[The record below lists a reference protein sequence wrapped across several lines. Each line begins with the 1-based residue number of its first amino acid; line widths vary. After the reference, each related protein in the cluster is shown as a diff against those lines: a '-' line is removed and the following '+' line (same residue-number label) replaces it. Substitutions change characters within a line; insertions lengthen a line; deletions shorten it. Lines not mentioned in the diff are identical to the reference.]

1 MRSTVVSITHHKFVN
16 TTPKPNATKN
26 SRGELVGPL
35 VGCCVVDIEGL
46 GDEDVEEAVCAM
58 RDVGSGIVDVLVSVP
73 RAST

>member
-1 MRSTVVSITHHKFVN
+1 VSITHHKFVN

-35 VGCCVVDIEGL
+35 AGCCVVDIEGL
-46 GDEDVEEAVCAM
+46 GDAEVEEAVCAM
-58 RDVGSGIVDVLVSVP
+58 TDVGSGIVDVLVWAL